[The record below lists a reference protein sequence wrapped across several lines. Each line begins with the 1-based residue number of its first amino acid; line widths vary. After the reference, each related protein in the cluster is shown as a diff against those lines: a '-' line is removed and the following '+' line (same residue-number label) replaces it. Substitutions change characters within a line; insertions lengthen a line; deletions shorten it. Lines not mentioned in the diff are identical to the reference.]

1 LSGKGPRICRKRQQW
16 RQGSVARRWWTGGG
30 RKPEDRLRASLAR
43 ARGLSGVGGCGRA
56 GREWGG
62 SEAEDRLRVSLAKAR
77 SLSGVGGRGI
87 AERDRSGSEAVG
99 RLVVSWWRRPEVC
112 PGRMRICVRRPFV
125 LKDRLARFFWSG
137 SVQPVGNTVQTD
149 QVVNRLTRA
158 DNGEFIALDQ
168 DFGCQ
173 GTGVVGR

>member
-1 LSGKGPRICRKRQQW
+1 MSGKGPRICRKRQQW
-16 RQGSVARRWWTGGG
+16 RQGSVARRWWTVGG

-125 LKDRLARFFWSG
+125 LKDRLARFFRIQPGRISPASREYG
-137 SVQPVGNTVQTD
+137 PDRSVRQSTD
-149 QVVNRLTRA
+149 A
-158 DNGEFIALDQ
+158 G
-168 DFGCQ
+168 
-173 GTGVVGR
+173 GRWRSRRP